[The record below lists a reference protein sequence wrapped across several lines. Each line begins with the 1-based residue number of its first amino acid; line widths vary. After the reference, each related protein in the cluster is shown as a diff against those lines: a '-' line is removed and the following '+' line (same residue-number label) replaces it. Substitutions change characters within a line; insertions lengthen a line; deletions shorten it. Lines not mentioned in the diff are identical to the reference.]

1 MTVMFEFDYQRD
13 WLGEVR
19 NDPEDGN
26 AYVLRS
32 VYRDNDQIFVNI
44 NDLFGG
50 HTCSIPID
58 EWLEWEREEE

>member
-1 MTVMFEFDYQRD
+1 
-13 WLGEVR
+13 LGEVR

-32 VYRDNDQIFVNI
+32 VYRGGDQIFVNI